1 MTGRVEKVKQHKLSR
16 TKVLELA
23 GMVEQRSV
31 SRKDEVFRVIRLRQD
46 VIAGKLAALDE
57 EVKS

>member
-23 GMVEQRSV
+23 DMVEQRSV